1 MDTSDTKKKRGLLEG
16 FLRNVEIMGNKIPHP
31 MLLFIYLC
39 IATIVISAVCSM
51 LHVSAVNPVSG
62 ETVEVVNLFSKDAG
76 DVKRFHRFFCH
87 SYLVNGVSVQ
97 K

>member
-51 LHVSAVNPVSG
+51 
-62 ETVEVVNLFSKDAG
+62 
-76 DVKRFHRFFCH
+76 
-87 SYLVNGVSVQ
+87 
-97 K
+97 